1 MKLRIRILIGL
12 VLLTGVMV
20 SAWRASHPLPY
31 WRYQSLTV
39 PNATSADLEQSM
51 RSFPRRRSRRV
62 HVVRP
67 HQLALLH
74 SAQPT
79 YGGESST
86 PENSADTPHQRG
98 LGPVT
103 GTEDDCGATVTATRG
118 LPSWRVHHFLRN
130 WFPGLRFDAI
140 EGPEWPFTKR
150 FRPDGPSQR
159 SAVRTPNSRR

>member
-51 RSFPRRRSRRV
+51 RSFLGAD
-62 HVVRP
+62 HAEFTYLGP
-67 HQLALLH
+67 HQLGITSFGADPRMAENL
-74 SAQPT
+74 SARL
-79 YGGESST
+79 
-86 PENSADTPHQRG
+86 ENSAHTDLTQRG

-103 GTEDDCGATVTATRG
+103 DDSGADSDGDPEDF
-118 LPSWRVHHFLRN
+118 PFWRVHHFLRN
-130 WFPGLRFDAI
+130 LGFPGLRFDAI
-140 EGPEWPFTKR
+140 EGPEWPFKKR
-150 FRPDGPSQR
+150 FEPGWPFTKNR
-159 SAVRTPNSRR
+159 SANSK